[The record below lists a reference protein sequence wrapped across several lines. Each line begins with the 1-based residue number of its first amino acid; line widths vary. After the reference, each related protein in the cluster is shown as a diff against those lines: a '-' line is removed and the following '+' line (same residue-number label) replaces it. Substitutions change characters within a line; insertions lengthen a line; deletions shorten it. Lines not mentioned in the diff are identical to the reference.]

1 MQNDKKLIIS
11 VGQSRKA
18 INWKAV
24 ELYWS
29 EFVQRLSVPQRSTE
43 TLAEYKRLTKSQQD
57 ELKDVGGFVG
67 GQLNGSRRKSES
79 VISRSLV
86 TLDLDN
92 IPAGQT
98 EDILKRVEGLGCA
111 YIVYSTRKHESAAP
125 RLRVILPTDR
135 DLTADEYEPVARKL
149 ASLIGIEFCDPTTFD
164 VSRLMYWSSCC
175 RDSEYIF
182 TYSDKPFVSVDGILG
197 MYGDWHNVS
206 EWPSVPGE
214 TERLERNQR
223 RQEDPTTKKGIIGA
237 FCRVYDVPA
246 AMDKFLPGIYEET
259 SISGRYTYTAGS
271 TVGGA
276 VLYDDGKFLYSHH
289 ATDPAQGRTCN
300 SFDLVRLH
308 KFGYLDEEAKPDTPT
323 AKLPSMKEMKNF
335 ASQDKATRLEDAKE
349 KFGAPENEEAVLE
362 LDYDGNNKLKKT
374 AKNIMIVIENDP
386 DLAGKFY
393 YDKFSERIRTKGGLP
408 WNTEIKE
415 RSVNDADMAGLRV
428 HLETKYGLTGISK
441 IQDAFDTFMQKTAI
455 NTVRDYLDG
464 LHWDGETRL
473 DKVFIDYLG
482 AEDTEYTR
490 KVARLLFCS
499 GVARIYTPGQKYDYL
514 VVLIGPQ
521 GIGKSTFARIMG
533 VNWFSDSLKIID
545 MKDKTAAEKL
555 LGVWVVEI
563 SEMDGFCKVDSNT
576 IKSFLSIC
584 EDRFRPA
591 YGRHAVDK
599 PRQFIALGTSN
610 KRDFLTDETGNRRFL
625 PIDIGVQK
633 PVKSVFSEMRPAI
646 DQIWAEAV
654 MRWRLGERTYPDAE
668 MERLAA
674 AQQEDHMQED
684 PREGMIEEFLKIPIP
699 SDWYTKDTTQR
710 RAYIIGGYKTYQGET
725 AERSKICAV
734 EVWHECFGY
743 PIATLTQRDTRAI
756 NAILSKLLKGWEWN
770 NTRYG
775 EEYGRQRGFFKSVPP

>member
-1 MQNDKKLIIS
+1 M
-11 VGQSRKA
+11 
-18 INWKAV
+18 NWKAM

-29 EFVQRLSVPQRSTE
+29 DFIKRLSVPHRSTE
-43 TLAEYKRLTKSQQD
+43 TLTEYKRLPKPRQD

-67 GQLNGSRRKSES
+67 GQLSGGRLKSGN
-79 VISRSLV
+79 VICRSLV

-98 EDILKRVEGLGCA
+98 EDILRRVEALGCA
-111 YIVYSTRKHESAAP
+111 YVVYSTRKHESAAP
-125 RLRVILPTDR
+125 RLRVIIPTDR
-135 DLTADEYEPVARKL
+135 DLTADEYEPVVRKI

-164 VSRLMYWSSCC
+164 VSRLMYWPSCC
-175 RDSEYIF
+175 SDSEWVF
-182 TYSDKPFVSVDGILG
+182 TYGDKAFACADGILE

-206 EWPSVPGE
+206 EWPTVPGE
-214 TERLERNQR
+214 TERLERNR
-223 RQEDPTTKKGIIGA
+223 KRQEDPTTKKGIIGA

-246 AMDKFLPGIYEET
+246 AMDKFLPGTYEET
-259 SISGRYTYTAGS
+259 TISGRYTYTAGS

-289 ATDPAQGRTCN
+289 ATDPVQGRLCN

-308 KFGYLDEEAKPDTPT
+308 KFGYLDEEAKPDTPI

-335 ASQDKATRLEDAKE
+335 ATQDKATRLEDAKE
-349 KFGAPENEEAVLE
+349 KFGVQGNEEAVLE

-386 DLAGKFY
+386 DLVGKFY
-393 YDKFSERIRTKGGLP
+393 YDEFSERIRTKGGLP
-408 WNTEIKE
+408 WNAEIKE
-415 RSVNDADMAGLRV
+415 RSVNDTDMAGLRV

-455 NTVRDYLDG
+455 HTVRDYLDG
-464 LHWDGETRL
+464 LHWDGEKRL
-473 DKVFIDYLG
+473 DRVFIDYLG

-499 GVARIYTPGQKYDYL
+499 GVARIYAPGQKYDYL

-521 GIGKSTFARIMG
+521 GISKSTFARIMG

-563 SEMDGFCKVDSNT
+563 SEMDGFGKVDSNT

-591 YGRHAVDK
+591 YGRYPVDK
-599 PRQFIALGTSN
+599 PQQFIALGTSN

-625 PIDIGVQK
+625 PIDIGAQK
-633 PVKSVFSEMRPAI
+633 PVRSVFSEMKTVI

-674 AQQEDHMQED
+674 AQREDHMQED
-684 PREGMIEEFLKIPIP
+684 PREGIIEEFLKIPIP

-710 RAYIIGGYKTYQGET
+710 RTYIVGGYKTYQGET
-725 AERSKICAV
+725 AERSKICAA
-734 EVWHECFGY
+734 EVWHECFGN
-743 PIATLTQRDTRAI
+743 PISTLTQRDTRAI
-756 NAILSKLLKGWEWN
+756 NAILLKLLKGWERN
-770 NTRYG
+770 NTRFG
-775 EEYGRQRGFFKSVPP
+775 AEYGRQRGFFKSVPP

>member
-563 SEMDGFCKVDSNT
+563 SEMDGFGKVDSNT

>member
-1 MQNDKKLIIS
+1 M
-11 VGQSRKA
+11 
-18 INWKAV
+18 NWKAM

-29 EFVQRLSVPQRSTE
+29 DFIKRLSVPHRSTE
-43 TLAEYKRLTKSQQD
+43 TLTEYKRLPKPRQD

-67 GQLNGSRRKSES
+67 GQLSGGRRKSGN
-79 VISRSLV
+79 VICRSLV

-98 EDILKRVEGLGCA
+98 EDILRRVEALGCA
-111 YIVYSTRKHESAAP
+111 YVVYSTRKHESAAP
-125 RLRVILPTDR
+125 RLRVIIPTDR
-135 DLTADEYEPVARKL
+135 DLTADEYEPVVRKI

-164 VSRLMYWSSCC
+164 VSRLMYWPSCC
-175 RDSEYIF
+175 SDSEWVF
-182 TYSDKPFVSVDGILG
+182 TYGDKAFACADGILE

-206 EWPSVPGE
+206 EWPTVPGE
-214 TERLERNQR
+214 TERLERNR
-223 RQEDPTTKKGIIGA
+223 KRQEDPTTKKGIIGA

-246 AMDKFLPGIYEET
+246 AMDKFLPGTYEET
-259 SISGRYTYTAGS
+259 TISGRYTYTAGS

-289 ATDPAQGRTCN
+289 ATDPVQGRLCN

-308 KFGYLDEEAKPDTPT
+308 KFGYLDEEAKPDTPI

-335 ASQDKATRLEDAKE
+335 ATQDKATRLEDAKE
-349 KFGAPENEEAVLE
+349 KFGVQGNEEAVLE

-386 DLAGKFY
+386 DLVGKFY
-393 YDKFSERIRTKGGLP
+393 YDEFSERIRTKGGLP
-408 WNTEIKE
+408 WNAEIKE
-415 RSVNDADMAGLRV
+415 RSVNDTDMAGLRV

-455 NTVRDYLDG
+455 HTVRDYLDG
-464 LHWDGETRL
+464 LHWDGEKRL
-473 DKVFIDYLG
+473 DRVFIDYLG

-499 GVARIYTPGQKYDYL
+499 GVARIYAPGQKYDYL

-521 GIGKSTFARIMG
+521 GISKSTFARIMG

-563 SEMDGFCKVDSNT
+563 SEMDGFGKVDSNT

-591 YGRHAVDK
+591 YGRYPVDK
-599 PRQFIALGTSN
+599 PQQFIALGTSN

-625 PIDIGVQK
+625 PIDIGAQK
-633 PVKSVFSEMRPAI
+633 PVRSVFSEMKTVI

-674 AQQEDHMQED
+674 AQREDHMQED
-684 PREGMIEEFLKIPIP
+684 PREGIIEEFLKIPIP

-710 RAYIIGGYKTYQGET
+710 RTYIVGGYKTYQGET
-725 AERSKICAV
+725 AERSKICAA
-734 EVWHECFGY
+734 EVWHECFGN
-743 PIATLTQRDTRAI
+743 PISTLTQRDTRAI
-756 NAILSKLLKGWEWN
+756 NAILLKLLKGWERN
-770 NTRYG
+770 NTRFG
-775 EEYGRQRGFFKSVPP
+775 AEYGRQRGFFKSVPP

>member
-1 MQNDKKLIIS
+1 M
-11 VGQSRKA
+11 
-18 INWKAV
+18 NWKAM

-29 EFVQRLSVPQRSTE
+29 DFIKRLSVPHRSTE
-43 TLAEYKRLTKSQQD
+43 TLTEYKRLPKPRQD

-67 GQLNGSRRKSES
+67 GQLSGGRRKSGN
-79 VISRSLV
+79 VICRSLV

-98 EDILKRVEGLGCA
+98 EDILRRVEALGCA
-111 YIVYSTRKHESAAP
+111 YVVYSTRKHESAAP
-125 RLRVILPTDR
+125 RLRVIIPTDR
-135 DLTADEYEPVARKL
+135 DLTADEYEPVVRKI

-164 VSRLMYWSSCC
+164 VSRLMYWPSCC
-175 RDSEYIF
+175 SDSEWVF
-182 TYSDKPFVSVDGILG
+182 TYGDKAFACADGILE

-206 EWPSVPGE
+206 EWPTVPGE
-214 TERLERNQR
+214 TERLERNR
-223 RQEDPTTKKGIIGA
+223 KRQEDPTTKKGIIGA

-246 AMDKFLPGIYEET
+246 AMDKFLPGTYEET
-259 SISGRYTYTAGS
+259 TISGRYTYTAGS

-289 ATDPAQGRTCN
+289 ATDPVQGRLCN

-308 KFGYLDEEAKPDTPT
+308 KFGYLDEEAKPDTPI

-335 ASQDKATRLEDAKE
+335 ATQDKATRLEDAKE
-349 KFGAPENEEAVLE
+349 KFGVQGNEEAVLE

-386 DLAGKFY
+386 DLVGKFY
-393 YDKFSERIRTKGGLP
+393 YDEFSERIRTKGGLP
-408 WNTEIKE
+408 WNAEIKE
-415 RSVNDADMAGLRV
+415 RSVNDTDMAGLRV

-455 NTVRDYLDG
+455 HTVRDYLDG
-464 LHWDGETRL
+464 LHWDGEKRL
-473 DKVFIDYLG
+473 DRVFIDYLG

-499 GVARIYTPGQKYDYL
+499 GVARIYAPGQKYDYL

-521 GIGKSTFARIMG
+521 GISKSTFARIMG

-563 SEMDGFCKVDSNT
+563 SEMDGFGKVDSNT

-591 YGRHAVDK
+591 YGRYPVDK

-625 PIDIGVQK
+625 PIDIGAQK
-633 PVKSVFSEMRPAI
+633 PVRSVFSEMKTVI

-674 AQQEDHMQED
+674 AQREDHMQED
-684 PREGMIEEFLKIPIP
+684 PREGIIEEFLKIPIP

-710 RAYIIGGYKTYQGET
+710 RTYIVGGYKTYQGET
-725 AERSKICAV
+725 AERSKICAA
-734 EVWHECFGY
+734 EVWHECFGN
-743 PIATLTQRDTRAI
+743 PISTLTQRDTRAI
-756 NAILSKLLKGWEWN
+756 NAILLKLLKGWERN
-770 NTRYG
+770 NTRFG
-775 EEYGRQRGFFKSVPP
+775 AEYGRQRGFFKSVPP

>member
-86 TLDLDN
+86 TLDS
-92 IPAGQT
+92 AGQT

-300 SFDLVRLH
+300 SFDLVRIH

-464 LHWDGETRL
+464 LHWDGEKRL

-563 SEMDGFCKVDSNT
+563 SEMDGFGKVDSNT

-633 PVKSVFSEMRPAI
+633 PVRSVFSEMRPVI

-710 RAYIIGGYKTYQGET
+710 RAYIVGGYKTYQGET

-756 NAILSKLLKGWEWN
+756 NAILSKLLKGWERN

>member
-11 VGQSRKA
+11 MGQSRKA

-29 EFVQRLSVPQRSTE
+29 EFVQRFSVPQRSTE

-111 YIVYSTRKHESAAP
+111 YVVYSTRKHESAAP
-125 RLRVILPTDR
+125 RFRVILPADR

-149 ASLIGIEFCDPTTFD
+149 ASLIGIEFCDSTTFD

-182 TYSDKPFVSVDGILG
+182 TYSDKGFVSADGILG

-300 SFDLVRLH
+300 SFDLVRIH

-464 LHWDGETRL
+464 LHWDGEKRL

-563 SEMDGFCKVDSNT
+563 SEMDGFGKVDSNT

-633 PVKSVFSEMRPAI
+633 PVRSVFSEMRPVI

-710 RAYIIGGYKTYQGET
+710 RAYIVGGYKTYQGET

-756 NAILSKLLKGWEWN
+756 NAILSKLLKGWERN

>member
-1 MQNDKKLIIS
+1 M
-11 VGQSRKA
+11 
-18 INWKAV
+18 NWKAM
-24 ELYWS
+24 ELYWPD
-29 EFVQRLSVPQRSTE
+29 FIKRLSVPHRSTE
-43 TLAEYKRLTKSQQD
+43 TLTEYKRLPKPRQD

-67 GQLNGSRRKSES
+67 GQLSGGRRKSGN
-79 VISRSLV
+79 VICRSLV

-98 EDILKRVEGLGCA
+98 EDILRRVEALGCA
-111 YIVYSTRKHESAAP
+111 YVVYSTRKHESAAP
-125 RLRVILPTDR
+125 RLRVIIPTDR
-135 DLTADEYEPVARKL
+135 DLTADEYEPVVRKI

-164 VSRLMYWSSCC
+164 VSRLMYWPSCC
-175 RDSEYIF
+175 SDSEWVF
-182 TYSDKPFVSVDGILG
+182 TYGDKAFACADGILE

-206 EWPSVPGE
+206 EWPTVPGE
-214 TERLERNQR
+214 TERLERNR
-223 RQEDPTTKKGIIGA
+223 KRQEDPTTKKGIIGA

-246 AMDKFLPGIYEET
+246 AMDKFLPGTYEET
-259 SISGRYTYTAGS
+259 TISGRYTYTAGS

-289 ATDPAQGRTCN
+289 ATDPVQGRLCN

-308 KFGYLDEEAKPDTPT
+308 KFGYLDEEAKPDTPI

-335 ASQDKATRLEDAKE
+335 ATQDKATRLEDAKE
-349 KFGAPENEEAVLE
+349 KFGVQGNEEAVLE

-374 AKNIMIVIENDP
+374 VKNIMIVIENDP
-386 DLAGKFY
+386 DLVGKFY
-393 YDKFSERIRTKGGLP
+393 YDEFSERIRTKGGLP
-408 WNTEIKE
+408 WNAEIKE
-415 RSVNDADMAGLRV
+415 RSVNDTDMAGLRV

-455 NTVRDYLDG
+455 HTVRDYLDG
-464 LHWDGETRL
+464 LHWDGEKRL
-473 DKVFIDYLG
+473 DRVFIDYLG

-499 GVARIYTPGQKYDYL
+499 GVARIYAPGQKYDYL

-521 GIGKSTFARIMG
+521 GISKSTFARIMG

-563 SEMDGFCKVDSNT
+563 SEMDGFGKVDSNT

-591 YGRHAVDK
+591 YGRYPVDK

-625 PIDIGVQK
+625 PIDIGAQK
-633 PVKSVFSEMRPAI
+633 PVRSVFSEMKTVI

-674 AQQEDHMQED
+674 AQREDHMQED
-684 PREGMIEEFLKIPIP
+684 PREGIIEEFLKIPIP

-710 RAYIIGGYKTYQGET
+710 RTYIVGGYKTYQGET
-725 AERSKICAV
+725 AERSKICAA
-734 EVWHECFGY
+734 EVWHECFGN
-743 PIATLTQRDTRAI
+743 PISTLTQRDTRAI
-756 NAILSKLLKGWEWN
+756 NAILLKLLKGWERN
-770 NTRYG
+770 NTRFG
-775 EEYGRQRGFFKSVPP
+775 AEYGRQRGFFKSVPP

>member
-1 MQNDKKLIIS
+1 M
-11 VGQSRKA
+11 
-18 INWKAV
+18 
-24 ELYWS
+24 
-29 EFVQRLSVPQRSTE
+29 
-43 TLAEYKRLTKSQQD
+43 
-57 ELKDVGGFVG
+57 
-67 GQLNGSRRKSES
+67 
-79 VISRSLV
+79 
-86 TLDLDN
+86 
-92 IPAGQT
+92 
-98 EDILKRVEGLGCA
+98 
-111 YIVYSTRKHESAAP
+111 
-125 RLRVILPTDR
+125 
-135 DLTADEYEPVARKL
+135 
-149 ASLIGIEFCDPTTFD
+149 
-164 VSRLMYWSSCC
+164 
-175 RDSEYIF
+175 
-182 TYSDKPFVSVDGILG
+182 
-197 MYGDWHNVS
+197 
-206 EWPSVPGE
+206 
-214 TERLERNQR
+214 
-223 RQEDPTTKKGIIGA
+223 
-237 FCRVYDVPA
+237 YDVPA

-300 SFDLVRLH
+300 SFDLVRIH

-464 LHWDGETRL
+464 LHWDGEKRL

-563 SEMDGFCKVDSNT
+563 SEMDGFGKVDSNT

-633 PVKSVFSEMRPAI
+633 PVRSVFSEMRPVI

-710 RAYIIGGYKTYQGET
+710 RAYIVGGYKTYQGET

-756 NAILSKLLKGWEWN
+756 NAILSKLLKGWERN

>member
-125 RLRVILPTDR
+125 RLWVILPTDR

-300 SFDLVRLH
+300 SFDLVRIH

-464 LHWDGETRL
+464 LHWDGEKRL

-563 SEMDGFCKVDSNT
+563 SEMDGFGKVDSNT

-633 PVKSVFSEMRPAI
+633 PVRSVFSEMRPVI

-710 RAYIIGGYKTYQGET
+710 RAYIVGGYKTYQGET

-756 NAILSKLLKGWEWN
+756 NAILSKLLKGWERN

>member
-11 VGQSRKA
+11 MGQSRKA

-111 YIVYSTRKHESAAP
+111 YVVYSTRKHESAAP

-300 SFDLVRLH
+300 SFDLVRIH

-464 LHWDGETRL
+464 LHWDGEKRL

-563 SEMDGFCKVDSNT
+563 SEMDGFGKVDSNT

-633 PVKSVFSEMRPAI
+633 PVRSVFSEMRPVI

-710 RAYIIGGYKTYQGET
+710 RAYIVGGYKTYQGET

-756 NAILSKLLKGWEWN
+756 NAILSKLLKGWERN

>member
-1 MQNDKKLIIS
+1 M
-11 VGQSRKA
+11 
-18 INWKAV
+18 NWKAM

-29 EFVQRLSVPQRSTE
+29 DFIKRLSVPHRSTE
-43 TLAEYKRLTKSQQD
+43 TLTEYKRLPKPRQD

-67 GQLNGSRRKSES
+67 GQLSGGRRKSGN
-79 VISRSLV
+79 VICRSLV

-98 EDILKRVEGLGCA
+98 EDILRRVEALGCA
-111 YIVYSTRKHESAAP
+111 YVVYSTRKHESAAP
-125 RLRVILPTDR
+125 RLRVIIPTDR
-135 DLTADEYEPVARKL
+135 DLTADEYEPVVRKI

-164 VSRLMYWSSCC
+164 VSRLMYWPSCC
-175 RDSEYIF
+175 SDSEWVF
-182 TYSDKPFVSVDGILG
+182 TYGDKAFACADGILE

-206 EWPSVPGE
+206 EWPTVPGE
-214 TERLERNQR
+214 TERLERNR
-223 RQEDPTTKKGIIGA
+223 KRQEDPTTKKGIIGA

-246 AMDKFLPGIYEET
+246 AMDKFLPGTYEET
-259 SISGRYTYTAGS
+259 TISGRYTYTAGS

-289 ATDPAQGRTCN
+289 ATDPVQGRLCN

-308 KFGYLDEEAKPDTPT
+308 KFGYLDEEAKPDTPI

-335 ASQDKATRLEDAKE
+335 ATQDKATRLEDAKE
-349 KFGAPENEEAVLE
+349 KFGVQGNEEAVLE

-386 DLAGKFY
+386 DLVGKFY
-393 YDKFSERIRTKGGLP
+393 YDEFSERIRTKGGLP
-408 WNTEIKE
+408 WNAEIKE
-415 RSVNDADMAGLRV
+415 RSVNDTDMAGLRV

-455 NTVRDYLDG
+455 HTVRDYLDG
-464 LHWDGETRL
+464 LHWDGEKRL
-473 DKVFIDYLG
+473 DRVFIDYLG

-499 GVARIYTPGQKYDYL
+499 GVARIYAPGQKYDYL

-521 GIGKSTFARIMG
+521 GISKSTFARIMG

-563 SEMDGFCKVDSNT
+563 SEMDGFGKVDSNT

-591 YGRHAVDK
+591 YGRYPVDK

-625 PIDIGVQK
+625 PIDIGAQK
-633 PVKSVFSEMRPAI
+633 PVRSVFSEMKTVI

-674 AQQEDHMQED
+674 AQREDHMQED
-684 PREGMIEEFLKIPIP
+684 PREGIIEELLKIPIP

-710 RAYIIGGYKTYQGET
+710 RTYIVGGYKTYQGET
-725 AERSKICAV
+725 AERSKICAA
-734 EVWHECFGY
+734 EVWHECFGN
-743 PIATLTQRDTRAI
+743 PISTLTQRDTRAI
-756 NAILSKLLKGWEWN
+756 SAILLKLLKGWERN
-770 NTRYG
+770 NTRFG
-775 EEYGRQRGFFKSVPP
+775 AEYGRQRGFFKSVPP